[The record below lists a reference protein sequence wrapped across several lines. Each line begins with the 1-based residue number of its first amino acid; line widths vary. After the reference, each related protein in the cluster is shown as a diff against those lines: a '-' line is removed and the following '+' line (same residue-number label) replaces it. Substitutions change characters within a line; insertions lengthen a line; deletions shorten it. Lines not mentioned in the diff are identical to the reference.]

1 MEYID
6 FVRKN
11 DCKDSFHNLS
21 HKTQSMLIT
30 ENNGFEVIKMFIP
43 KGSKG
48 VMPPLDKNVT
58 EVYYILEGSLS
69 LIYKNKEEVL
79 NIGDTF
85 VLRHYSKAIPYH
97 VLSDLIMIFSTNHLE
112 FNKHKQ
118 LIDQLNT
125 YLDTLQKTSLKTRD
139 HCQRVEEL
147 VTELCENID
156 IDHEAFE
163 NLRYAA
169 RFHDVGKVKSK
180 GKEHPVHSYDLVMA
194 YLGEDVADIIL
205 QHHEKIDGTGY
216 PYGLKNDEIRLE
228 AKILAVIN
236 TYDYLLYQKHL
247 SKNEA
252 LKEIQERVGKDFDKE
267 IVNIFITTIGLE

>member
-11 DCKDSFHNLS
+11 DCKDYFHNLS

-48 VMPPLDKNVT
+48 IMPPLDRNIT

-85 VLRHYSKAIPYH
+85 VLRHYSKAIPYR

-112 FNKHKQ
+112 FYKHKQ

-125 YLDTLQKTSLKTRD
+125 CLDTLQKTSLKTRD
-139 HCQRVEEL
+139 HSQRVEKLIIEF
-147 VTELCENID
+147 CKNID
-156 IDHEAFE
+156 IDHEASE

-169 RFHDVGKVKSK
+169 RFHDVGKVKSE
-180 GKEHPVHSYDLVMA
+180 GNEHPIHSYNLVIA

-216 PYGLKNDEIRLE
+216 PYGLKSHEIKLE
-228 AKILAVIN
+228 AKILSVIN